1 MSRQA
6 PATAPTVRVTVIRE
20 WQPGGEVRRIQKN
33 DLLFPNHRFRL
44 CDPPHPQPVS
54 GYLSRTSGTARAEGR
69 ICGLDNE
76 RDGHM
81 NRKLMLLG
89 TQIDDLAYVAD
100 RVSRIIGLELY
111 EMSDEVY
118 GDHFSSSYLN
128 MIERFGKFRREDGAE
143 VSPDLVVIPQRNSRY
158 GQMNFYGMQNY
169 ASGVLLSCITEME
182 PLVEKLLADAELG
195 LEIVDTDPK
204 RNAL

>member
-1 MSRQA
+1 
-6 PATAPTVRVTVIRE
+6 
-20 WQPGGEVRRIQKN
+20 
-33 DLLFPNHRFRL
+33 
-44 CDPPHPQPVS
+44 
-54 GYLSRTSGTARAEGR
+54 
-69 ICGLDNE
+69 
-76 RDGHM
+76 M

-128 MIERFGKFRREDGAE
+128 MIERFGKFRLEDGAE

-158 GQMNFYGMQNY
+158 GQVNFYGMQNY

>member
-1 MSRQA
+1 
-6 PATAPTVRVTVIRE
+6 
-20 WQPGGEVRRIQKN
+20 
-33 DLLFPNHRFRL
+33 
-44 CDPPHPQPVS
+44 
-54 GYLSRTSGTARAEGR
+54 
-69 ICGLDNE
+69 
-76 RDGHM
+76 M

-169 ASGVLLSCITEME
+169 ASGVLLSCITETKS
-182 PLVEKLLADAELG
+182 LVGKLLADEELG

-204 RNAL
+204 RNRL

>member
-1 MSRQA
+1 
-6 PATAPTVRVTVIRE
+6 
-20 WQPGGEVRRIQKN
+20 
-33 DLLFPNHRFRL
+33 
-44 CDPPHPQPVS
+44 
-54 GYLSRTSGTARAEGR
+54 
-69 ICGLDNE
+69 
-76 RDGHM
+76 M

>member
-1 MSRQA
+1 
-6 PATAPTVRVTVIRE
+6 
-20 WQPGGEVRRIQKN
+20 
-33 DLLFPNHRFRL
+33 
-44 CDPPHPQPVS
+44 
-54 GYLSRTSGTARAEGR
+54 
-69 ICGLDNE
+69 
-76 RDGHM
+76 M

-182 PLVEKLLADAELG
+182 PLVEKLLADEELG
-195 LEIVDTDPK
+195 LETVDTDPK